1 MEKTILSEVGLVIGN
16 ALNPTIELIS
26 KGITI
31 ICLLLLLLFI
41 DTKITLIVLLLI
53 SMTYLVIY
61 KFSSKLLKKLG
72 EEAREANELRYKS
85 IIETF
90 SGIKEIKINGL
101 EKVFVKR
108 YSDPAQNF
116 AKTFAKSQVM
126 TQVPRFGIE
135 VLHLVGYC

>member
-1 MEKTILSEVGLVIGN
+1 
-16 ALNPTIELIS
+16 
-26 KGITI
+26 
-31 ICLLLLLLFI
+31 
-41 DTKITLIVLLLI
+41 
-53 SMTYLVIY
+53 MTYLVIY
-61 KFSSKLLKKLG
+61 KFSSKALLKKLG

-116 AKTFAKSQVM
+116 AKTFAKSRDDTSPKIWHRGCCIWWVI
-126 TQVPRFGIE
+126 VNDP
-135 VLHLVGYC
+135 LSND